1 MEGTYNDGTVV
12 GEAEVVLPSGRVV
25 AGKINRKIHLG
36 PDDNNIDGT
45 WELLEYASKGAEPR
59 KLTLKLAGKNIK
71 LVKLQIDGQADLT
84 YVSPNK
90 EDVTLHLVAKKIP
103 QGDKWIVS
111 GQVSIQSFYLFDKV
125 WTYKKWVFEHKSLF

>member
-1 MEGTYNDGTVV
+1 MEGTYNDGTVI

-25 AGKINRKIHLG
+25 AGKINRRIHLG

-84 YVSPNK
+84 YVTPNK

-111 GQVSIQSFYLFDKV
+111 GQVSIQGFLFI
-125 WTYKKWVFEHKSLF
+125 

>member
-111 GQVSIQSFYLFDKV
+111 GQVSIYGFYLFKKF
-125 WTYKKWVFEHKSLF
+125 WTYKKWVFKHKSLI

>member
-1 MEGTYNDGTVV
+1 MEGTYNDGTVD

-111 GQVSIQSFYLFDKV
+111 GQVSIQGFYLFEKV
-125 WTYKKWVFEHKSLF
+125 WTYKK